1 VAGAALT
8 NTKGRDMG
16 GKTKHDVSEL
26 YKTVSRLDP
35 AIARRWKDRTND
47 DPNHKFTAADIEA
60 IVGPLVEGRGEISEN
75 QSKAIVELMDNPR
88 ASRPALNKLTQYVEK
103 IGAQLRF
110 QAVALKGDALKPVYA
125 ALGHGTTG
133 RIMFQS
139 PKTNISYAPSD
150 YAAVADLVAANQIDV
165 FEIKNDRLYKLSW
178 EAAFVISGV
187 DMIFLYRAASP
198 LERAFNIVHEATHVI
213 QDKRGDR
220 SPRQYHEADAYIAEA
235 IAVHAL
241 NKGKAYYD
249 GPIHEQ
255 AFSAAELLLRDD
267 KSNAG
272 KAYDKVVDA
281 VAAEYKNPKKPY
293 DSLKGSNGSIAMF
306 KKFVEM
312 ERLVEFARDCVESG
326 VSTLTK
332 GVADSLP

>member
-26 YKTVSRLDP
+26 FTTVSRLDP
-35 AIARRWKDRTND
+35 AIARRWKDQTHD
-47 DPNHKFTAADIEA
+47 DPSHKFTAHDIEV
-60 IVGPLVEGRGEISEN
+60 IVGPLVEGRAEISED

-88 ASRPALNKLTQYVEK
+88 GSRPALNKLTQYVEK

-110 QAVALKGDALKPVYA
+110 QSVALVGDELKPVYA

-133 RIMFQS
+133 RITFQS

-150 YAAVADLVAANQIDV
+150 YAAVADLVATKQINV

-187 DMIFLYRAASP
+187 DMIFLYRSASP
-198 LERAFNIVHEATHVI
+198 LERAFNIVHETTHVI
-213 QDKRGDR
+213 QDKRRDR
-220 SPRQYHEADAYIAEA
+220 SQARYREADAYIAEA

-241 NKGKAYYD
+241 NKGQAYYD
-249 GPIHEQ
+249 GLIYDR
-255 AFSAAELLLRDD
+255 AFAAAELLLRND
-267 KSNAG
+267 KSMVG
-272 KAYDKVVDA
+272 KAYDDVVDA
-281 VAAEYKNPKKPY
+281 VEAEYKNPKKPY
-293 DSLKGSNGSIAMF
+293 DGKASNSSIAAF

-312 ERLVEFARDCVESG
+312 ERVLGLVRDSVDSG
-326 VSTLTK
+326 LSNLAK